1 MASSDAK
8 TVKIIPSEIPKLELK
23 LFCLALA
30 EAAERF
36 YSIPENEAG
45 FQAWLASRTE
55 KGGQV

>member
-1 MASSDAK
+1 ME

-55 KGGQV
+55 KGGQANG